1 MAGAPIALSPREFAL
16 LECFLRNPG
25 RLLTRDNLL
34 DAAWPYGLAVTPN
47 TVEAYVHRLREKL
60 GAAAGS
66 LIRTERGVGYRMVS
80 G

>member
-1 MAGAPIALSPREFAL
+1 
-16 LECFLRNPG
+16 
-25 RLLTRDNLL
+25 TRDTLL

-60 GAAAGS
+60 GAAAGA